1 MHGENFS
8 IAALKR
14 IAYDSLRRQWNYK
27 SRQEQQLRAQE
38 EAIVRTVERLS
49 KEEKHRNELDLN
61 SPFMGFIR
69 ALQEENKTLADELAR
84 SRQDLSNLK
93 RNLSQKEKDSK
104 LDEKIAALDDDIRG
118 EVVLYVLYVEY
129 LHCCLIIHL
138 ISILIYLIS
147 IRSLSYDIEVKSD
160 LVLRIAFEK
169 NYTLGLQHRVET
181 KEKRQVQ

>member
-61 SPFMGFIR
+61 SPFMGFIL

-118 EVVLYVLYVEY
+118 EVELYVEL

-138 ISILIYLIS
+138 TSILIPLIFILIS
-147 IRSLSYDIEVKSD
+147 VVSILIPLIRY
-160 LVLRIAFEK
+160 R
-169 NYTLGLQHRVET
+169 G
-181 KEKRQVQ
+181 

>member
-38 EAIVRTVERLS
+38 EAIIRTVERLS

-118 EVVLYVLYVEY
+118 EVVLYVLYVLYAKY
-129 LHCCLIIHL
+129 LHCCLIIH
-138 ISILIYLIS
+138 LIS